1 MRDDAEEIRA
11 LIEGWA
17 EAVHEGR
24 IDTVVADHAEDVVM
38 FDVPPPYR
46 GVRGADAYRKVWPA
60 FFAWQAQGAAFD
72 IEELEVTAGEDV
84 AFGHALVRC
93 GTEDEL
99 TAHPGLRLR
108 LTLGLRKEAGRW
120 VIAHEHHSFPD
131 LSSPGAEAEIRAVH
145 DHWFGRTAAK
155 DLEGVMRHIADDILS
170 YEHDAPLQYVGREQV
185 REVCRQGLEWAPGTV
200 TWDVPDMRVLIRD
213 DIAVVWGLNHM
224 TAGEADGTTAESW
237 SRGTR
242 VLQRRNGEWAMI
254 HQHVSYP
261 YDPRTGEAKTGLRP

>member
-1 MRDDAEEIRA
+1 MRDNAEQIRA

-46 GVRGADAYRKVWPA
+46 GV
-60 FFAWQAQGAAFD
+60 
-72 IEELEVTAGEDV
+72 
-84 AFGHALVRC
+84 
-93 GTEDEL
+93 
-99 TAHPGLRLR
+99 HPGLRLR

-131 LSSPGAEAEIRAVH
+131 LSSPGAEIRAVH
-145 DHWFGRTAAK
+145 DHWFDRTAVK
-155 DLEGVMRHIADDILS
+155 DLEGVMRHIADDIVS